1 MAVTPTLSP
10 VPSPSDRASA
20 SRPRLVINVEM
31 DDRTVL
37 FPDGKFLSHLALHE
51 SDAGKDGEAV
61 RLEGVFH
68 FNEERSDPVLA
79 VLEVEDAREFG
90 RALLD
95 AVFQGRTQHMLS
107 ETAKIAVIFNPN
119 GFVLKF
125 GEERALKELFI
136 ASPAIVRLAQGVLR
150 MVDRLSA
157 PSPH

>member
-1 MAVTPTLSP
+1 MAASTALSS
-10 VPSPSDRASA
+10 VPSPSDRGGAA
-20 SRPRLVINVEM
+20 RPRLVINVEM

-51 SDAGKDGEAV
+51 ADRGNGEEAV

-68 FNEERSDPVLA
+68 FNEERTDPVLA
-79 VLEVEDAREFG
+79 ILEVEDAREFG
-90 RALLD
+90 RSLLD

-125 GEERALKELFI
+125 GEERTLKELFI

-157 PSPH
+157 LSPH